1 MGEFARAILYLEGL
15 IHEKHRSALAYK
27 RPPIKTDLKP
37 IETRI
42 DSLQKQID
50 RLKTKVNGIKG
61 YIDIAQKKDELI
73 SKMAKQAKVIW
84 GEMLELIE
92 WLKSRGYFK
101 EGELRALREAGFM
114 TKPK

>member
-15 IHEKHRSALAYK
+15 IHEKHRSALAYR

-50 RLKTKVNGIKG
+50 GFKTKVNGIKG
-61 YIDIAQKKDELI
+61 YTDIAQKKDELI
-73 SKMAKQAKVIW
+73 SKMAKQARDIW

-92 WLKSRGYFK
+92 WLKSRGYFT
-101 EGELRALREAGFM
+101 EGELRDLREVGFL
-114 TKPK
+114 KNP